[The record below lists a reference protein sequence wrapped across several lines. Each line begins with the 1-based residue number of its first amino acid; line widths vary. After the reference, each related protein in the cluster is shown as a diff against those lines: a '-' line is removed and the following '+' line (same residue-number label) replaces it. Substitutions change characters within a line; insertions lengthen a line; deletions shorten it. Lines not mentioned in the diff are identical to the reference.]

1 MKFQVKKV
9 LILKTT
15 SKTMKKKIYL
25 FSKLVLFSTLISLI
39 FSCEKDLY
47 EDAIQQNHDKQIN
60 IKQISLEQFNSKLI
74 QMKHKPEIEGFMVSS
89 NSNSFQSRALSGS
102 EFEIIT
108 DDIKEITQGD
118 YTSYTMY
125 VKTPDTTNSIYN
137 ITIEEVNDNTSVFLT
152 KYEPSNNWTITSTRN
167 FEGNIITYR
176 ISGITN
182 DPVVLAS
189 LLTEAFEGLQEGG
202 NNGAG
207 AGSGGSSTSNSYPYD
222 CDGYVHSTTIITET
236 KCGCGHDW
244 QDFLSGDCTGCDGAL
259 PAFPNL
265 STNTVYECIPTNYNP
280 TDGDTPN
287 PGDTPGGGTNTG
299 NNNTGDTSLTTIVDP
314 IEEEKKTPCEELIEN
329 DSISDF
335 NTKMT
340 ELKIKAGTQDF
351 ESAHAIYQNAV
362 DGLIVGEEF
371 TGQSNANGEGREV
384 YLSLNSSITTNAI
397 NCVGFIHCHLD
408 NGTTFKVFSLDDII
422 ALALIAELSTRPT
435 SEFAI
440 YVTTNSGTLALKV
453 NNKTMLSSKI
463 DTMDLTYNQLEREF
477 KKNVDMS
484 KSYAEQKKGLVKFL
498 NNMPLIGNPGIDVY
512 EKAGSTWNKLSL
524 STNGNSI
531 TSTPCN

>member
-25 FSKLVLFSTLISLI
+25 FSKLVLLTTLISLI

-47 EDAIQQNHDKQIN
+47 EDGIQQNQDKQIN

-89 NSNSFQSRALSGS
+89 NSNSIQSRALSGS

-152 KYEPSNNWTITSTRN
+152 KYEPSNNWTITSNRN

-202 NNGAG
+202 NNGVA

-299 NNNTGDTSLTTIVDP
+299 NNNTGDTSLTTIVNP
-314 IEEEKKTPCEELIEN
+314 IGEECNAPRGDLNNDCMLDEN
-329 DSISDF
+329 EAYFVTFLDSLTIQVRQIIVGNNS
-335 NTKMT
+335 TKMSVFNGT
-340 ELKIKAGTQDF
+340 RSNVWHIKSCLRPPPAF
-351 ESAHAIYQNAV
+351 QN
-362 DGLIVGEEF
+362 
-371 TGQSNANGEGREV
+371 SNA
-384 YLSLNSSITTNAI
+384 
-397 NCVGFIHCHLD
+397 
-408 NGTTFKVFSLDDII
+408 
-422 ALALIAELSTRPT
+422 
-435 SEFAI
+435 
-440 YVTTNSGTLALKV
+440 
-453 NNKTMLSSKI
+453 
-463 DTMDLTYNQLEREF
+463 
-477 KKNVDMS
+477 
-484 KSYAEQKKGLVKFL
+484 
-498 NNMPLIGNPGIDVY
+498 
-512 EKAGSTWNKLSL
+512 
-524 STNGNSI
+524 
-531 TSTPCN
+531 TPWAR

>member
-1 MKFQVKKV
+1 M
-9 LILKTT
+9 T
-15 SKTMKKKIYL
+15 KKILLSVFLLPAAMAFAQQYGGMWIPTEINE
-25 FSKLVLFSTLISLI
+25 KEMKSLGMKI
-39 FSCEKDLY
+39 KAQDIWNTEKPSIK
-47 EDAIQQNHDKQIN
+47 DAVV
-60 IKQISLEQFNSKLI
+60 QFD
-74 QMKHKPEIEGFMVSS
+74 GGCT
-89 NSNSFQSRALSGS
+89 A
-102 EFEIIT
+102 EIISPKGLLLT
-108 DDIKEITQGD
+108 NHHCGYDNIQSHSTVENDLLTNGFWAKNMGEELPNPGVTVDFVTDIKEITQGD

-182 DPVVLAS
+182 DPVVLTS

-265 STNTVYECIPTNYNP
+265 STNKVYECIPTNYNP

-299 NNNTGDTSLTTIVDP
+299 NNNTGDTSLTTIVNP
-314 IEEEKKTPCEELIEN
+314 MGEECNAPRGDLNNDCMLDENEANFVTFLDNLTTQERQLIISNNTTKMNTFNYLVEQNWSNESEQFVEELIDLAN
-329 DSISDF
+329 D
-335 NTKMT
+335 
-340 ELKIKAGTQDF
+340 
-351 ESAHAIYQNAV
+351 Y
-362 DGLIVGEEF
+362 
-371 TGQSNANGEGREV
+371 
-384 YLSLNSSITTNAI
+384 LNSFGNTNDAI
-397 NCVGFIHCHLD
+397 
-408 NGTTFKVFSLDDII
+408 FSCSPPQAYLFMPI
-422 ALALIAELSTRPT
+422 
-435 SEFAI
+435 
-440 YVTTNSGTLALKV
+440 
-453 NNKTMLSSKI
+453 
-463 DTMDLTYNQLEREF
+463 
-477 KKNVDMS
+477 
-484 KSYAEQKKGLVKFL
+484 KGSAK
-498 NNMPLIGNPGIDVY
+498 P
-512 EKAGSTWNKLSL
+512 
-524 STNGNSI
+524 
-531 TSTPCN
+531 